1 MKIFIVGAGRVGR
14 LLLKELKENG
24 HDIAVMDINE
34 DVCREIS
41 NEYDV
46 LVFKGDVTNI
56 DELINVNPSEYDI
69 FMCLTGSDEKNILG
83 CLLAKEFGVPRVI
96 ARVSDPR
103 LSKIANKL
111 GITETICPEE
121 AAAEK
126 ILRVIKGFSGKIKE
140 INEKIFTE
148 VEKIELKVSRDS
160 PVVGKSIEELPL
172 KDNWMIIRIK
182 DKSGKYIP
190 FSSSLIIQ
198 PDYTLEMI
206 VKKSAL
212 ETIKTLFT

>member
-1 MKIFIVGAGRVGR
+1 MKILIVGAGRVGK

-34 DVCREIS
+34 DICKEIS

-56 DELINVNPSEYDI
+56 DELTNVSPNDYEI

-83 CLLAKEFGVPRVI
+83 CLLAKELGVPRVI

-111 GITETICPEE
+111 GIADTVCPEE

-126 ILRVIKGFSGKIKE
+126 ILSLIRRYSGKAE
-140 INEKIFTE
+140 ESYEKDFIG
-148 VEKIELKVSRDS
+148 VERIDIKVSKNA
-160 PVVGKSIEELPL
+160 PAIGKSIEELPL
-172 KDNWMIIRIK
+172 KDHWMVLRIK
-182 DKSGKYIP
+182 DRNGKYIP
-190 FSSSLIIQ
+190 FSSSFIIQ
-198 PDYTLEMI
+198 PDYILEMI
-206 VKKSAL
+206 VKKSAV
-212 ETIKTLFT
+212 EAIRALFT

>member
-1 MKIFIVGAGRVGR
+1 MKILIVGAGRVGR
-14 LLLKELKENG
+14 LLIKELKENG
-24 HDIAVMDINE
+24 HDVAVMDVNE

-56 DELINVNPSEYDI
+56 DELTNINPSEYEI

-83 CLLAKEFGVPRVI
+83 CLLAKELGVSRLI

-126 ILRVIKGFSGKIKE
+126 ILRLIKRCDGKAKE
-140 INEKIFTE
+140 DDERILMGIERIE
-148 VEKIELKVSRDS
+148 VKVSKNS
-160 PVVGKSIEELPL
+160 PAVGKSIEELPL
-172 KDNWMIIRIK
+172 KDHWMIIRIK
-182 DKSGKYIP
+182 DKSGKYVP
-190 FSSSLIIQ
+190 FSSSFVIQ

-212 ETIKTLFT
+212 EAVKALFT